1 MIRIVALVVILT
13 LSFAGC
19 ATGPTDTQ
27 RRAAGGTVLG
37 AAGGAAIGA
46 MAGNA
51 AMGTAIGA
59 GVGFLGGLIY
69 DQNRKAYEQGRA
81 DGQAGR

>member
-1 MIRIVALVVILT
+1 MIRIVALVLILT
-13 LSFAGC
+13 LPLAGC
-19 ATGPTDTQ
+19 AGSTDTQ

-46 MAGNA
+46 MADNA

-69 DQNRKAYEQGRA
+69 DQNRQAYEQGRA